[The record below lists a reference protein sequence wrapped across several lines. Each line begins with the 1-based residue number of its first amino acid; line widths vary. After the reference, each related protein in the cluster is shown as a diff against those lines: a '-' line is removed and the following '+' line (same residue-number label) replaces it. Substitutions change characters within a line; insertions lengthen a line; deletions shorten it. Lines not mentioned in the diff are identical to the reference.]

1 MKTSIIINGV
11 EFVLQENL
19 FYKPGNFEP
28 KYKVLYFDEF
38 YDSWRV
44 LYSVSSKREFT
55 VKNIKKYYRFAKIA
69 R

>member
-11 EFVLQENL
+11 EFVLQENH
-19 FYKPGNFEP
+19 FYKPGNFES

-44 LYSVSSKREFT
+44 LYSASSKREFT
-55 VKNIKKYYRFAKIA
+55 VKNIKEYYRFC
-69 R
+69 